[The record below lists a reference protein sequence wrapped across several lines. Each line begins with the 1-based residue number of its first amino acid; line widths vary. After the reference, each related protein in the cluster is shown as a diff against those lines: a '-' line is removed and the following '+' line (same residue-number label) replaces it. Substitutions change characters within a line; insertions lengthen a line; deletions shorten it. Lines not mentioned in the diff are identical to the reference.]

1 MGKAVSSIFGGS
13 KGGFLGKAFKSI
25 FGGSKPKAPPP
36 PPPSLT
42 EDSAAEKLAK
52 EADEQ
57 RIRAGAA
64 GRASTML
71 TTGEGV
77 TEELNTAKKKLL
89 GA

>member
-1 MGKAVSSIFGGS
+1 MGKAV
-13 KGGFLGKAFKSI
+13 KSI

-36 PPPSLT
+36 PPPPPT
-42 EDSAAEKLAK
+42 EDSAAEKLAR
-52 EADEQ
+52 EANEQ
-57 RIRAGAA
+57 RMRAGA

>member
-1 MGKAVSSIFGGS
+1 MGKAV
-13 KGGFLGKAFKSI
+13 KSI

-36 PPPSLT
+36 PPPPPT
-42 EDSAAEKLAK
+42 EDSAAEKLAR
-52 EADEQ
+52 EANEQ
-57 RIRAGAA
+57 RMRAVAA

>member
-1 MGKAVSSIFGGS
+1 MGKAV
-13 KGGFLGKAFKSI
+13 KSI
-25 FGGSKPKAPPP
+25 FGGAKPKAPPP
-36 PPPSLT
+36 PPPPPT
-42 EDSAAEKLAK
+42 EDSAAEKLAR
-52 EADEQ
+52 EANEQ
-57 RIRAGAA
+57 RMRAGAA

>member
-1 MGKAVSSIFGGS
+1 MGKAV
-13 KGGFLGKAFKSI
+13 KSI

-36 PPPSLT
+36 PPPPPT
-42 EDSAAEKLAK
+42 EDSAAEKLAR
-52 EADEQ
+52 EANEH
-57 RIRAGAA
+57 RMRAGAA